1 MLYGCVDNN
10 KREKG
15 ILDIFLLFSIGKTF
29 ELIIIR
35 CNIRVT
41 TIEKKRK
48 EWAENGEEKFSCNF
62 GSGKL
67 TLNRKKIEK
76 FSDIPNRKKKTVIKI

>member
-15 ILDIFLLFSIGKTF
+15 ILDIFLMLSIGKTF

-35 CNIRVT
+35 CNIKVT
-41 TIEKKRK
+41 TIEKK
-48 EWAENGEEKFSCNF
+48 EKSEQKTEKKNF
-62 GSGKL
+62 L
-67 TLNRKKIEK
+67 
-76 FSDIPNRKKKTVIKI
+76 VILAVGN

>member
-41 TIEKKRK
+41 TIEKK
-48 EWAENGEEKFSCNF
+48 
-62 GSGKL
+62 
-67 TLNRKKIEK
+67 
-76 FSDIPNRKKKTVIKI
+76 KKKSEQKTEKKNFLVILAVGN